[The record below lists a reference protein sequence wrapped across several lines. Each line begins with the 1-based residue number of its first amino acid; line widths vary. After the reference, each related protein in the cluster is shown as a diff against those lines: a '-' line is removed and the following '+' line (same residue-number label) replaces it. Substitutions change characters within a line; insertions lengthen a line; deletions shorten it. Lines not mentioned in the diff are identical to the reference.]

1 MIIIVKSMNKKTLK
15 SNKVLKMT
23 LKKNKKSKTYMK
35 MMNTMQKQTIK
46 RIIMF
51 KRMIKTKNINGMIRN
66 MKKMIFNKIMIMKI
80 MINIQIKTLILITIK
95 VVLPAVM
102 DLSEIIKLAE
112 RIIAKEFKLNI
123 LKVLAL
129 L

>member
-1 MIIIVKSMNKKTLK
+1 
-15 SNKVLKMT
+15 
-23 LKKNKKSKTYMK
+23 
-35 MMNTMQKQTIK
+35 
-46 RIIMF
+46 MF